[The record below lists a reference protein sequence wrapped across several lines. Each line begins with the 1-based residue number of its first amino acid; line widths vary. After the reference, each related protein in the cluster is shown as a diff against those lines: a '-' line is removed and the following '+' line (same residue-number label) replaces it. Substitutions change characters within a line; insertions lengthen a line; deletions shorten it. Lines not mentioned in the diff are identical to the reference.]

1 VAVRAATASGVRP
14 PLFEA
19 GTEQDT
25 GGVEYKL
32 LRLPPG
38 REGNTRNRIT
48 SHVQSRE
55 RRVPAQGI
63 HGRDRLA
70 ASKADDVERHGR
82 KAAFACFQSKILRTR
97 TDRRALCAE
106 VVILRLFG

>member
-55 RRVPAQGI
+55 RDGSQPREFMDATGSLQARQMMLKGTE
-63 HGRDRLA
+63 GRQLLLA
-70 ASKADDVERHGR
+70 FSQR
-82 KAAFACFQSKILRTR
+82 F
-97 TDRRALCAE
+97 
-106 VVILRLFG
+106 